1 MCCKINFSLCTHTE
15 LEKKLRARADREAL
29 VQKNILPGMC
39 GIPTR
44 YTVTLFRVE
53 YDDET
58 ETQNVLRQRR
68 EHISVCHATW
78 KIEDDSIIV
87 HCSSLVNFSRRK

>member
-58 ETQNVLRQRR
+58 ETQNVLQQRR
-68 EHISVCHATW
+68 EQFVTPHGKLKMIALSCTV
-78 KIEDDSIIV
+78 V
-87 HCSSLVNFSRRK
+87 V